1 MAHSKV
7 PIDNGWKY
15 FAINVTIKE
24 HAELKEKTDALKEM
38 TGKNKN
44 RLLIEMVNA
53 TMDQELIK
61 MNGREDEKNSDRFRH
76 YTYSG

>member
-1 MAHSKV
+1 MTHSKV

-24 HAELKEKTDALKEM
+24 HAELRQKTDALKEM

-53 TMDQELIK
+53 TMDQELTK
-61 MNGREDEKNSDRFRH
+61 LNGRINNEQGDHNTITS
-76 YTYSG
+76 